1 MSEYVSA
8 EKFIFTKLSASTALT
23 ALVGDR
29 IYSEIAISKPGETLV
44 YPLVVFLWGGG
55 QDAKAMAGKS
65 LFLDEIYTVKI
76 IGVGNNYNSIEAGAA
91 AIQTALH
98 NQRGAVTGGQ
108 VLLCQRQAPVKYVEA
123 DGGKIY
129 RHLGATY
136 RIFSR

>member
-1 MSEYVSA
+1 MGEYASA
-8 EKFIFTKLSASTALT
+8 EKFFFTKLSASTALT
-23 ALVGDR
+23 TLVGSR
-29 IYSEIAISKPGETLV
+29 IYSEIAISKPGEALV
-44 YPLVVFLWGGG
+44 YPLVVFMWGGG

-65 LFLDEIYTVKI
+65 LFLNEIYTVKI
-76 IGVGNNYNSIEAGAA
+76 IGEGNSYASIEAGAV

-108 VLLCQRQAPVKYVEA
+108 VLFCQREAPVKYVEP

-136 RIFSR
+136 RIFSK